1 MLARPVITRR
11 GRRFRGYFP
20 SKKMGRMVA
29 WESLLE
35 LDAILLLEIS
45 QGVVSYQEQPALIQ
59 YAQGTE
65 QREYYPDLEVILND
79 GSLLHL
85 EVKASRELDKPDIA
99 GKYQAIAADYV
110 HRDFPFRVVTEQEI
124 RREPLLSNAQLLF
137 SLLRHP
143 SPIDLDT
150 TRLEEMSFPTSFE
163 SAAATLGRKTLLRLI
178 AYGHLACDITQP
190 LEGGNLIDLAKGDQ
204 DATILL

>member
-1 MLARPVITRR
+1 MLARQVVTRR

-20 SKKMGRMVA
+20 SRKMGRMVA

-65 QREYYPDLEVILND
+65 QREYYPDLEVILSD

-85 EVKASRELDKPDIA
+85 EVKASEKLAKPDVA
-99 GKYQAIAADYV
+99 EKYQAIAADYV
-110 HRDFPFRVVTEQEI
+110 RRGFPFRVVTELEI
-124 RREPLLSNAQLLF
+124 HREPLLSNAQLMF

-150 TRLEEMSFPTSFE
+150 SCLKGKSFPISYE
-163 SAAATLGRKTLLRLI
+163 SAAATLGRETLLRLI
-178 AYGHLACDITQP
+178 AYGHLACDLTQP